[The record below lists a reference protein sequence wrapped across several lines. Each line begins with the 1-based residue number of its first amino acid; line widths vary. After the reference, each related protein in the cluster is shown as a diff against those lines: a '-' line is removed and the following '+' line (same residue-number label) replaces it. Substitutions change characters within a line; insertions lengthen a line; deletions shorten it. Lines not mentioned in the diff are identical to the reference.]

1 MRGERESQRDASV
14 IVMKLGFDLLTC
26 IDDAMENA
34 LGWSMGMRSNKYG
47 NGMLVLDEGKSLKT
61 SRIVR
66 LGLLQ

>member
-1 MRGERESQRDASV
+1 MN
-14 IVMKLGFDLLTC
+14 LGFDLLTF

-34 LGWSMGMRSNKYG
+34 LGWSMGMRSSRYG
-47 NGMLVLDEGKSLKT
+47 NGILDLDDGKSLKT